1 MPQNLIFLIRR
12 LSLIK
17 SNFVF
22 CSLTA
27 DDLYKTNL
35 RQTMSS
41 RSEYNACCDVL
52 FVCSFSKLKFLF
64 CFSCQSFL
72 CLDC

>member
-52 FVCSFSKLKFLF
+52 FVCSFSKLSSYSVFLVSH
-64 CFSCQSFL
+64 FSA
-72 CLDC
+72 